1 MACVAGFQ
9 PRLLRLAC
17 PCAFAASDPYHIAVL
32 VLHVLQGPDRGK
44 KFELPAHEPQLIG
57 RSSEAL
63 PITDNTVSRR
73 HAELTPDDGKWWLR
87 DLESANG
94 TWVNGYRITSR
105 VQLAA
110 GDQIRCGSTLML
122 FALAPDDTHTDS
134 ELVRVLPSEI
144 FDTTIESRVGSG
156 ITTIA
161 GASDPARAAADH
173 LRVIYHLTALTAST
187 IDRQE
192 LLERVMDLIFA
203 EFRADRGFILLRD
216 HAVPARSASEG
227 NTPENDGA
235 TDSLA
240 LRPSEKDT
248 PRLTPL
254 VVRYR
259 VRPKT
264 VDEGRIPVSRTIVQ
278 HTLEKNEGI
287 LSTNAM
293 NDDRFR
299 AGDSVRDYGIRSA
312 ICVPLRTGEQTF
324 GVIHID
330 SSLANVTF
338 TPEQLRLM
346 NAIGLH
352 TGLALK
358 SAEALASKMQTERL
372 AAMGET
378 VASLSHS
385 IKNIL
390 QGLRGGADA
399 VELALNKED
408 LKLAKEGWPILAR
421 NLDRIFALTLNMLA
435 YSKPRSLEI
444 ESLALNALVK
454 EAAELIQPQCD
465 RRRIGLILD
474 LADDIPPI
482 PADAGALHQAVM
494 NLLTNAVEAV
504 PDKKGVITVT
514 TRYVPPTTGSAS
526 GGAAQIIVSDNGP
539 GIDPEWR
546 DQIFEAFT
554 STKGQRGTGLGL
566 AVTRKIIT
574 QHGGRV
580 ELDSSTAKGT
590 TFVITLPGD
599 RAGQDPGATRLPKPL
614 TGSQLRLVDEFE
626 E

>member
-1 MACVAGFQ
+1 M
-9 PRLLRLAC
+9 
-17 PCAFAASDPYHIAVL
+17 L

-44 KFELPAHEPQLIG
+44 KYELPAHEPQLIG

-73 HAELTPDDGKWWLR
+73 HAELTPDDGRWYLR

-94 TWVNGYRITSR
+94 TWVNGYRIKTR

-122 FALAPDDTHTDS
+122 FAITPDDKRDGS
-134 ELVRVLPSEI
+134 DAVRVLPSEI
-144 FDTTIESRVGSG
+144 FDTTIESRMGANPA
-156 ITTIA
+156 TMIA
-161 GASDPARAAADH
+161 SADDPARAAAEH
-173 LRVIYHLTALTAST
+173 LRVIYYLTALTAST
-187 IDRQE
+187 FDRQE
-192 LLERVMDLIFA
+192 LLEKIMDLIFA
-203 EFRADRGFILLRD
+203 EVQAERGFILLQVHDTFTTERAENAEGRID
-216 HAVPARSASEG
+216 IAISARSANSAV
-227 NTPENDGA
+227 N
-235 TDSLA
+235 
-240 LRPSEKDT
+240 
-248 PRLTPL
+248 PRLVPA

-259 VRPKT
+259 VRPKSL
-264 VDEGRIPVSRTIVQ
+264 DEGRIPVSRTIVQ

-293 NDDRFR
+293 NDERFR
-299 AGDSVRDYGIRSA
+299 SGDSVRDYGIRSA
-312 ICVPLRTGEQTF
+312 ICVPIRTGEQTF

-330 SSLANVTF
+330 SSLANFTF

-358 SAEALASKMQTERL
+358 SAEVLSSKMQTERL

-399 VELALNKED
+399 VELALNKSD

-435 YSKPRSLEI
+435 YSKQRELEFDLI
-444 ESLALNALVK
+444 SINKLVEES
-454 EAAELIQPQCD
+454 AELVQPQCD
-465 RRRIGLILD
+465 RKRAALILE
-474 LADDIPPI
+474 LADDLPPI
-482 PADAGALHQAVM
+482 PADANALHQAIM

-504 PDKKGVITVT
+504 PDKKGVITVA
-514 TRYVPPTTGSAS
+514 TRYIAPSNGTG
-526 GGAAQIIVSDNGP
+526 GGVAEISVADNGP
-539 GIDPEWR
+539 GIEPQLREHMF
-546 DQIFEAFT
+546 QAFT

-566 AVTRKIIT
+566 AVSRKLIVE
-574 QHGGRV
+574 HGGRI
-580 ELDSSTAKGT
+580 ELDPEVTKGAR
-590 TFVITLPGD
+590 FIITLPSD
-599 RAGQDPGATRLPKPL
+599 RAGQDPGATKLPRPL
-614 TGSQLRLVDEFE
+614 TTSQLELVDEFE

>member
-1 MACVAGFQ
+1 M
-9 PRLLRLAC
+9 PRLEFVWPRLSIQTAYTI
-17 PCAFAASDPYHIAVL
+17 DVL

-73 HAELTPDDGKWWLR
+73 HAELTPDDGKWYLR

-122 FALAPDDTHTDS
+122 FAITPDETRETSDM
-134 ELVRVLPSEI
+134 VRVLPSEI
-144 FDTTIESRVGSG
+144 FDTTIESRIGSSPA
-156 ITTIA
+156 TMIA
-161 GASDPARAAADH
+161 GADDPARAASEH
-173 LRVIYHLTALTAST
+173 LRVIYQLTALTAST
-187 IDRQE
+187 FDRQE
-192 LLERVMDLIFA
+192 LLEKIMDLIFA
-203 EFRADRGFILLRD
+203 EVQAERGFVLLRED
-216 HAVPARSASEG
+216 LTFTAEKPEAAEKEKRFSITPSATSASRAV
-227 NTPENDGA
+227 NST
-235 TDSLA
+235 
-240 LRPSEKDT
+240 
-248 PRLTPL
+248 RLVPL

-259 VRPKT
+259 TRPKSL
-264 VDEGRIPVSRTIVQ
+264 DEGRIPVSRTIVQ

-293 NDDRFR
+293 NDERFR
-299 AGDSVRDYGIRSA
+299 SGDSVRDYGIRSA
-312 ICVPLRTGEQTF
+312 ICVPIRAGEQTF

-330 SSLANVTF
+330 SSLANFTF

-346 NAIGLH
+346 NAIGQH

-358 SAEALASKMQTERL
+358 SAEVLSSKMQTERL
-372 AAMGET
+372 AAMGEA
-378 VASLSHS
+378 VASLSHA

-399 VELALNKED
+399 VELALNKSD

-435 YSKPRSLEI
+435 YSKQRDLEI
-444 ESLALNALVK
+444 DLISINKLVQ

-465 RRRIGLILD
+465 RKRAALILE
-474 LADDIPPI
+474 LADDVPPI
-482 PADAGALHQAVM
+482 PADANALHQAIM
-494 NLLTNAVEAV
+494 NLLTNAIEAV
-504 PDKKGVITVT
+504 PEKKGVITVR
-514 TRYVPPTTGSAS
+514 TRYLAPSNGS
-526 GGAAQIIVSDNGP
+526 GGGLAEISVADNGP
-539 GIDPEWR
+539 GIDPQMR
-546 DQIFEAFT
+546 DHMFEAFT

-566 AVTRKIIT
+566 AVSRKLIVE
-574 QHGGRV
+574 HGGKI
-580 ELDSSTAKGT
+580 ELDPEISKGAR
-590 TFVITLPGD
+590 FIITLPSD
-599 RAGQDPGATRLPKPL
+599 RAGQDPGATKLPRPL
-614 TGSQLRLVDEFE
+614 STSQLELVDEFE